1 MNKKRRLALIF
12 TPAMSTNNFF
22 KVVFLL
28 CFPIFM
34 VGQSVNLGV
43 PPVRHFTKKDYHA
56 GTQNWEMAQDA
67 LGLIWCAN
75 NEGLLCFDGVYWSLY
90 PVANR
95 TIVRSLLLHPD
106 GRIFTGAQSEFGYF
120 FPDNTGKL
128 VYHSLQHLFPTDQS
142 RFADVWDICL
152 AGKEI
157 LFRTD
162 DAVFVF
168 DGISIKTLV
177 AGKQVTAMLATPNGI
192 LMQTGFAELWRY
204 DNGQF
209 QPFLNVN
216 SWNSAITA
224 ALPLSNDSTLLTT
237 LKDGIFLL
245 HGQSVQPWIS
255 PYDNLLREKRIYSAT
270 QLPDGRIAIG
280 TSLYGLLVFDNQRRL
295 IYHGDKENG
304 LQNTNVLYTFSD
316 RSGKVWLGLDN
327 GIDCVDM
334 SARFT
339 AIIPDGSLEGAGYAA
354 AVSDGH
360 FYLGVSNGLYEAPW
374 QPYYNPENA
383 PFFKKI
389 HASDGQVWGIK
400 EVNGQLLMGHHEGA
414 FRVDGTHVNRISGGQ
429 GAWTFVPL
437 NDQYMVGGTYNGLV
451 LYQKSSSGWNP
462 VHQFSE
468 LKESCRIMVK
478 DDRGFIW
485 VSHPYRGVFRV
496 DWSPTHPT
504 SVVVKFYNSSNGLPS
519 DLNNYVFG
527 ISGKAVVGS
536 TKGVYRYEPGR
547 DVFTADSLFSGAL
560 GQGRWVKY
568 LCQDGKGNIWYRVDE
583 EVGLLRVN
591 DYGLRKTFEK
601 QVFPELSEKMVGG
614 FEMIYPYN
622 AENVIVGTEQGFLHY
637 NPSATPPTDT
647 ILALRLSSILVS
659 DGGDSLVFGGFFTD
673 NGQISDRQPSNT
685 TALFD
690 AGQNNLH
697 FAFAAVD
704 YGDPRLIS
712 YRTRLEGM
720 DKSWSEWHTTP
731 ERIIT
736 NLSPGTYTFMVQARR
751 PDGIE
756 STVLEYR
763 FRIRP
768 PWYAAPLAIAL
779 YGLAVLGFLG
789 SVWYR
794 QKMKFE
800 REKAALTEQHQQK
813 EEEHLRT
820 VEATQANLI
829 AVENEKLEAEI
840 RFKNQELASATM
852 HLVQKGEMLV
862 SISET
867 LHQILEKSHNA
878 EVKREI
884 QQLLNLLNFDQK
896 LDEDWEQFAFHF
908 DQVHVDF
915 LRRVREK
922 FPQLSPNDHK
932 LCAYL
937 RMNLT
942 TKEIAPLMNI
952 SVRGVEASRY
962 RLRKRLNLPTDMDLN
977 EFVMRI

>member
-1 MNKKRRLALIF
+1 MLKHRFISALFLFLFPLF
-12 TPAMSTNNFF
+12 T
-22 KVVFLL
+22 
-28 CFPIFM
+28 
-34 VGQSVNLGV
+34 VGQSINLGA
-43 PPVRHFTKKDYHA
+43 PPVRHFTKKDYRA

-67 LGLIWCAN
+67 RGLIWCAN

-120 FPDNTGKL
+120 FPDSRGVL
-128 VYHSLQHLFPTDQS
+128 VYHSLNHLFPADQS
-142 RFADVWDICL
+142 RFADVWDI
-152 AGKEI
+152 AFSGNEI

-162 DAVFVF
+162 DAVFAY
-168 DGISIKTLV
+168 DGKRIQAIFSGSL
-177 AGKQVTAMLATPNGI
+177 TAMFATSGGV
-192 LMQTGFAELWRY
+192 LLQTGFSELRRY
-204 DNGQF
+204 ENGQF
-209 QPFLNVN
+209 QPFLND
-216 SWNSAITA
+216 SRLNSAITA
-224 ALPLSNDSTLLTT
+224 AFPFGADSTLLTT
-237 LKDGIFLL
+237 LKNGIFLL
-245 HGQSVQPWIS
+245 HQQSVQPWTT
-255 PYDNLLREKRIYSAT
+255 PYDQLFQEKRIYSAT
-270 QLPDGRIAIG
+270 RLPDGRIAVG
-280 TSLYGLLVFDNQRRL
+280 TSLYGLLVLDGQRRL
-295 IYHGDKENG
+295 MYHGDKENG
-304 LQNTNVLYTFSD
+304 LQNTNVLHTFAD

-354 AVSDGH
+354 AVFNGH

-374 QPYYNPENA
+374 QSYYNPENA

-389 HASDGQVWGIK
+389 NASDGQVWG
-400 EVNGQLLMGHHEGA
+400 VQAVGGQLLMGHHEGA
-414 FRVDGTHVNRISGGQ
+414 FRVDGAQVSRISANQ

-437 NDQYMVGGTYNGLV
+437 DDQYMMGGTYNGLV
-451 LYQKSSSGWNP
+451 LYQKTGSGWAP

-478 DDRGFIW
+478 DDRGYIW

-496 DWSPTHPT
+496 EWSSRRPA
-504 SVVVKFYNSSNGLPS
+504 SIGVKFYNAANGLPS

-536 TKGVYRYEPGR
+536 AKGVYRYEPAR
-547 DVFTADSLFSGAL
+547 DIFAADSLFAQAL
-560 GQGRWVKY
+560 GPGRWVKY
-568 LCQDGKGNIWYRVDE
+568 LCQDGKGNIWYRADD
-583 EVGLLRVN
+583 EVGLLRV
-591 DYGLRKTFEK
+591 DDFGLKKTFEK

-614 FEMIYPYN
+614 FEMIYPLN
-622 AENVIVGTEQGFLHY
+622 PENVIIGTEQGVLHFD
-637 NPSATPPTDT
+637 PSARLRADT
-647 ILALRLSSILVS
+647 VLSIRLNSVMIS
-659 DGGDSLVFGGFFTD
+659 DGGDSLVFGGFFTH
-673 NGQISDRQPSNT
+673 NGQIADRQPSNT

-690 AGQNNLH
+690 AGQNNLR
-697 FAFAAVD
+697 FAFSAVD
-704 YGDPRLIS
+704 YGDPRLVS

-720 DKSWSEWHTTP
+720 DKSWSEWHSTP

-736 NLSPGTYTFMVQARR
+736 NLSPGNYTFLVQARR
-751 PDGIE
+751 PDGLE

-779 YGLAVLGFLG
+779 YGLALLGLFG
-789 SVWYR
+789 GVWYR
-794 QKMKFE
+794 QKMHFE

-813 EEEHLRT
+813 EEEHLRA

-867 LHQILEKSHNA
+867 LHQILEKSHNP

-915 LRRVREK
+915 LSRVREK

-977 EFVMRI
+977 EFVMRV